1 MDLANV
7 TGTVKLSKVM
17 GEGRTQAP
25 VTQLATASKSWVLP
39 LPKPP
44 TNTPERTSRFLHR
57 TRPGPALLQAPDR
70 HSWASIGLSGL
81 FLALVKPP
89 EHIPEPTTRS
99 VPLNYGVSSP
109 CSSPQETL
117 LSPHL
122 TRCIEPGWLLVLFKP
137 PTDTPEPTSRSLH

>member
-1 MDLANV
+1 MDPANV

-99 VPLNYGVSSP
+99 VPLNYGVLP
-109 CSSPQETL
+109 
-117 LSPHL
+117 
-122 TRCIEPGWLLVLFKP
+122 LFKP
-137 PTDTPEPTSRSLH
+137 PGNTTEPASHSLH